1 MNERYALGHRHGP
14 MAVLEKVIL
23 LCILS
28 LFASGC
34 ALVSSSFPKGFVQI
48 PSKLDAWENPSE
60 GFNLVIVSNND
71 RAQGFLEWEAQGI
84 YGRISEAGKK
94 GNVWMLSLG
103 DGGMDGVELTA
114 EMQGSSVEVRYSPR
128 DRTGIGDGGSKEEVR
143 IKATRVKATRGLQVL
158 AARYTTQ
165 QAGYT
170 TQQEGRS
177 MSLRLQYLSASQKS
191 LRQLFD
197 EVLRRRKSPYQRA
210 AFVRAQQEMLSI
222 NLHQSAS
229 EKSQRPPL
237 LLEYEEIQYPVFI
250 SEHFVSVATQHYLFE
265 GGAHGAASTSF
276 DVIDLTTGRRL
287 DIGDIFE
294 GEDWKTDLSPL
305 LKAELLRQRSFQ
317 DAQEKAVLG
326 TDLAGG
332 DADVSGS
339 EQSSTDLRSLG
350 LFEPDIVPSEDV
362 FICGSGIG
370 FEYDRYQIAP
380 WYMGEFIIVLP
391 WSELKPYLSSR
402 MLSAGLFE

>member
-1 MNERYALGHRHGP
+1 MNERYALGHRHEPTAMLG
-14 MAVLEKVIL
+14 KVIL
-23 LCILS
+23 LCVLS
-28 LFASGC
+28 LFTSGC

-48 PSKLDAWENPSE
+48 PSKLEAWENPSE

-71 RAQGFLEWEAQGI
+71 RAQGFLEWETQGI
-84 YGRISEAGKK
+84 YGRIVEAGKK
-94 GNVWMLSLG
+94 GNVWTLSLG

-114 EMQGSSVEVRYSPR
+114 EMQGSSIEVRYSPR
-128 DRTGIGDGGSKEEVR
+128 DWTGSGGDREEVR
-143 IKATRVKATRGLQVL
+143 IKATWVKAARSLQVL
-158 AARYTTQ
+158 AAAYTTQ
-165 QAGYT
+165 QEGYT
-170 TQQEGRS
+170 TQEEGRS

-191 LRQLFD
+191 LRQVFD
-197 EVLRRRKSPYQRA
+197 EVLRRSKSPYQRA
-210 AFVRAQQEMLSI
+210 AFVRAQQETISI
-222 NLHQSAS
+222 NVHQNSS
-229 EKSQRPPL
+229 EKSQHPPL

-276 DVIDLTTGRRL
+276 DVIDLTAGRRL

-294 GEDWKTDLSPL
+294 GEGWKTGLSPL
-305 LKAELLRQRSFQ
+305 LKAELQRQRSFQ

-326 TDLAGG
+326 TGLAGG
-332 DADVSGS
+332 DADVSGN

>member
-1 MNERYALGHRHGP
+1 MNDRYALGHRHEP
-14 MAVLEKVIL
+14 TAVLGKVIL
-23 LCILS
+23 LCVLS
-28 LFASGC
+28 LFASSC
-34 ALVSSSFPKGFVQI
+34 ALVSSSFPKGFVRI
-48 PSKLDAWENPSE
+48 PSKLNAWENPSE

-71 RAQGFLEWEAQGI
+71 RAQGFLEWEAQGV
-84 YGRISEAGKK
+84 YGRIAKAEKK
-94 GNVWMLSLG
+94 GNVWALSLG

-128 DRTGIGDGGSKEEVR
+128 DRTGIEGGGSLEEVR

-158 AARYTTQ
+158 S
-165 QAGYT
+165 AGYT
-170 TQQEGRS
+170 TQEEGRS
-177 MSLRLQYLSASQKS
+177 MSLRLQYLSASQES
-191 LRQLFD
+191 LRQVFD
-197 EVLRRRKSPYQRA
+197 EVLRRSKSPYQRA
-210 AFVRAQQEMLSI
+210 AFVRAQQETI
-222 NLHQSAS
+222 FIDVHQNAS
-229 EKSQRPPL
+229 EKSQRPL
-237 LLEYEEIQYPVFI
+237 VLLEYEEIQFPVFI
-250 SEHFVSVATQHYLFE
+250 SERFVSVATQHYLFE

-287 DIGDIFE
+287 DFGDIFE
-294 GEDWKTDLSPL
+294 GEGWKTGLSPL

-326 TDLAGG
+326 AGLAGG

-339 EQSSTDLRSLG
+339 ERSSTDLRSLG
-350 LFEPDIVPSEDV
+350 LFESDIVPSEDV

-391 WSELKPYLSSR
+391 WRELKPYLSSR